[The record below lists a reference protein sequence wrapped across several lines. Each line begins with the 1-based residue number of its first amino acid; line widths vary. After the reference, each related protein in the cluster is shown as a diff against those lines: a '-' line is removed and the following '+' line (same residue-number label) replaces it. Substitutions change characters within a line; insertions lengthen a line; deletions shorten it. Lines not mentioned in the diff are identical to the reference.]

1 MEARNFQNSLRNKY
15 MKQIKIK
22 EITLRNWRGEKER
35 TTRFN
40 LEAPTSICGDN
51 GLGKSRHFDAFCW
64 LLFGKD
70 SQDRKDFELR
80 SYDEQHNV
88 LHRCECS
95 VEAILIVDREEL
107 TLKREYK
114 EQWVK
119 PRGQVEEVFSG
130 NVTECIWNGVPIKV
144 SEFKT
149 RVSKNII
156 DETVFKMITN
166 PRYFT
171 EKMKWQLQ
179 REQLLQIAGVKS
191 DEEIASNN
199 EDFKKLLDELNGKS
213 LSDFRKEIS
222 STKKRLKTELSE
234 IQPRI
239 DQTQKMMPE
248 AEDWNALQSEI
259 DKAEKDIATLTEQ
272 VTSIEKRNEA
282 ELEKDKQTAKDIHD
296 LEMQRIKLE
305 QDELSRMRNEADTA
319 NEERRQIERKI
330 KEAHERLTQVSIERK
345 QAETR
350 RTHLKQQVTDI
361 EVKLN
366 SLREKWRTINGSEY
380 NGSDICSCCGQRLP
394 ENKITEAHNIFA
406 QNKAEQLRANNN
418 EGKSLV
424 TQRDLLTEE
433 LSTIEA
439 DEKFAETIKGIE
451 LNISELYQQLD
462 SHPLVQAP
470 TSLEVPTNE
479 MKDLDLKVK
488 ELRELLNKAEVGE
501 NPVVQIEKERDAL
514 YDSLTN
520 LKTRMSHR
528 STIDKAMGEIAA
540 LENRGRELAQQIA
553 ELEKREYT
561 AVSFIKKRIEDC
573 EQRVNT
579 MFKSVRF
586 QLFDYT
592 QEGNEFEVCIPIV
605 NGTPYG
611 VTNTAGQ
618 VNAGLDIINTLCQF
632 YNIYAPVFIDGA
644 ESVNHYMSIQSQMIL
659 LQVTQDKQ
667 LVIK

>member
-1 MEARNFQNSLRNKY
+1 
-15 MKQIKIK
+15 MKQIVLQQL
-22 EITLRNWRGEKER
+22 TLRNWRGEKGR

-40 LEAPTSICGDN
+40 LDAPTSICGDN

-95 VEAILIVDREEL
+95 VEAILIVDGEEL
-107 TLKREYK
+107 TIKREYK

-144 SEFKT
+144 NEFKT
-149 RVSKNII
+149 RVSENII

-179 REQLLQIAGVKS
+179 REQLLQIAGAKS
-191 DEEIASNN
+191 DEEIASDN

-259 DKAEKDIATLTEQ
+259 DKAEKEIATLTEQ

-282 ELEKDKQTAKDIHD
+282 ELEKDKQIAKDIHN
-296 LEMQRIKLE
+296 LEMQRIQLE
-305 QDELSRMRNEADTA
+305 QDELTRMRKEADAA
-319 NEERRQIERKI
+319 NEERRKIERKI

-350 RTHLKQQVTDI
+350 RTHLKQQETDI
-361 EVKLN
+361 EIKLN
-366 SLREKWRTINGSEY
+366 SLREKWRAVNASEY

-394 ENKITEAHNIFA
+394 EDKIAEAHNIFA
-406 QNKAEQLRANNN
+406 QNKAEQLRANNE
-418 EGKSLV
+418 EGKSLAA
-424 TQRDLLTEE
+424 QRNLLTEE

-439 DEKFAETIKGIE
+439 DEKFAETVKGIE
-451 LNISELYQQLD
+451 QNISELYQQFD
-462 SHPLVQAP
+462 NHPTVHVP
-470 TSLEVPTNE
+470 TSLEVSTSE
-479 MKDLDLKVK
+479 MKELEAKVND
-488 ELRELLNKAEVGE
+488 LRERMKKTEAVE
-501 NPVVQIEKERDAL
+501 NPVVQIEKERDTL
-514 YDSLTN
+514 YDSLTE
-520 LKTRMSHR
+520 LKLRMRHR
-528 STIDKAMGEIAA
+528 SAIDKAVAEIAA
-540 LENRGRELAQQIA
+540 LQSRGRELTQQIA
-553 ELEKREYT
+553 EIEKREYI

-573 EQRVNT
+573 EQRINA

-611 VTNTAGQ
+611 VTNTAGK
-618 VNAGLDIINTLCQF
+618 VNAGLDIINILCKF
-632 YNIYAPVFIDGA
+632 YKIYAPVFIDGA
-644 ESVNHYMSIQSQMIL
+644 ESVNHYMGIQSQMIL

>member
-1 MEARNFQNSLRNKY
+1 MEARDFQNSSKNKY
-15 MKQIKIK
+15 MKQIVLQQL
-22 EITLRNWRGEKER
+22 TLHNWRGEKGR

-40 LEAPTSICGDN
+40 LDAPTSICGDN

-95 VEAILIVDREEL
+95 VEAILIVDGEEL

-144 SEFKT
+144 SEFKA
-149 RVSKNII
+149 RVAENII

-191 DEEIASNN
+191 DEEIASDN

-239 DQTQKMMPE
+239 DQTNKMMPE
-248 AEDWNALQSEI
+248 AEDWNALQAEI
-259 DKAEKDIATLTEQ
+259 DKAEKDIAALTEQ

-282 ELEKDKQTAKDIHD
+282 ELEKDKQTAKEIHD

-305 QDELSRMRNEADTA
+305 QDELSRMRKEADTA

-330 KEAHERLTQVSIERK
+330 KGAHERLTQVSIDRK

-350 RTHLKQQVTDI
+350 RTLLKQQVADI

-366 SLREKWRTINGSEY
+366 SLREKWRAINASEY

-394 ENKITEAHNIFA
+394 EGKITEDHNIFA
-406 QNKAEQLRANNN
+406 QNKAEKLRANNN

-424 TQRDLLTEE
+424 EQRDLLTKE

-439 DEKFAETIKGIE
+439 DEKFAETVKGIE
-451 LNISELYQQLD
+451 QDIAGLYQQLD
-462 SHPLVQAP
+462 THPLVQAP

-488 ELRELLNKAEVGE
+488 ELRDLLNKPEAGE

-514 YDSLTN
+514 YDSLSN

-573 EQRVNT
+573 EQRINA

-659 LQVTQDKQ
+659 LQVTKDNR